1 MIKLSDAELISVL
14 PPLLKDDNDVQA
26 LSYAYKKGMEK
37 MLAYAGLSSLYAEID
52 TLPNDIVDLLALEL
66 QSQYYDESMDINI
79 KRDIVKNS
87 IAWYAK
93 GGTVSAVDE
102 MVQTVFGEGKV
113 VEWYEYDGVPG
124 TFHIETNTELSPDI
138 IKMFNEIIERVKNK
152 KSHLTNVQVNRK
164 VQQPIYL
171 AACSRN
177 LPHIIVEDNGLN
189 NVQQIIYKAVKTIK
203 QNHIIVKEGEEYNV

>member
-14 PPLLKDDNDVQA
+14 PPFLKEDNDVQA

-52 TLPNDIVDLLALEL
+52 TLPNEIVDLLALEL
-66 QSQYYDESMDINI
+66 QSQYYDESMDISI

-93 GGTVSAVDE
+93 GGTVSAVDA

-113 VEWYEYDGVPG
+113 VEWYEYNGVPG
-124 TFHIETNTELSPDI
+124 TFYIETNTELSPDI
-138 IKMFNEIIERVKNK
+138 IKMFNEIIDRVKNK
-152 KSHLTNVQVNRK
+152 KAHLTNVQVNRK
-164 VQQPIYL
+164 IQQPLYL
-171 AACSRN
+171 AACIRN
-177 LPHIIVEDNGLN
+177 LPHIIVKDNGLN

-203 QNHIIVKEGEEYNV
+203 QNHIIVKEREEHNV